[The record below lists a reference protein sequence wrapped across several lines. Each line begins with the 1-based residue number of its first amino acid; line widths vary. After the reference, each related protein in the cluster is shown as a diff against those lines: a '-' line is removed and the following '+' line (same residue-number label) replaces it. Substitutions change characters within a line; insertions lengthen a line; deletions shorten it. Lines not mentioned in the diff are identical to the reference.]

1 MGERIH
7 SASQFQRV
15 SIHHGY
21 TWQALNAES
30 SHPGLHEGEM
40 SKVEGSQVTRVSKPN
55 KNACSSKAIPP
66 EPSKS
71 LDTKLHHSCS
81 LRGLWCSQ
89 SREMK
94 MLAAAEDTHAQLV
107 PVPLEETEELRE
119 LASRFTWT
127 RSLDASGKG

>member
-66 EPSKS
+66 EPSQGHNNWGPS
-71 LDTKLHHSCS
+71 V
-81 LRGLWCSQ
+81 Q
-89 SREMK
+89 IRE
-94 MLAAAEDTHAQLV
+94 
-107 PVPLEETEELRE
+107 PIG
-119 LASRFTWT
+119 SIFTQPNI
-127 RSLDASGKG
+127 AC